1 MPMRQHVGKPASPAV
16 NVGDTVKVGD
26 LIGKAADGISANIHA
41 TVNGVVTAVSEQGVE
56 IKCS

>member
-1 MPMRQHVGKPASPAV
+1 MCIRDR